1 MLESNPKYSAQSDI
15 DKLGTAYYEYQN
27 FMEALNSNQDNS
39 FINRWGGEILFDN
52 YEIIVNS
59 RVGEDRWC

>member
-1 MLESNPKYSAQSDI
+1 
-15 DKLGTAYYEYQN
+15 
-27 FMEALNSNQDNS
+27 MEALNSNQDNS

-59 RVGEDRWC
+59 RVGEDRGVEIRYGKNIKKRWN